1 MANYK
6 ILISDRTKYIIRI
19 TYMTSA
25 DVERE
30 ATDLIMS
37 LTPAVSAPKIN
48 VLTNL
53 VNSWQECLNGYIAAR
68 IEKAQTPISNEFNDD
83 FFDRAIVKDAL
94 KILECASLT
103 FAPVGRD
110 PKHVYS
116 LSDWIAPSVM
126 SFKPDAPTPPPVP
139 PAPFVPTVTW
149 GELESKIVGHAA
161 AKKAIKFAVDSADKN
176 AELLSKFGRSTP
188 RGMLLYG
195 PPGTG
200 KTMLARLAWEYMA
213 SKRPPAPPK
222 KPKEKKYD
230 FFGREQRDDI
240 PETKTAGDG
249 FFLLENVK
257 DMWYGNTEKRIAQ
270 AFNDAREWAK
280 KNKAKAVLFVD
291 EADELL
297 GARDGKKTVDLVP
310 CFLAEMDNVDKSL
323 TEFNPY
329 VILATNRLDAL
340 DPAIIRAGRIDSRV
354 KVDLPTEEDTR
365 ALFALYFGSAPFQ
378 AGYSVE
384 QATDDAVKFVN
395 TKAILPVKAII
406 LSIVTAEQ
414 GSALEPY
421 LKDLTLQGKLTG
433 ATICGLV
440 DKAKTHAL
448 ERIIAEHEDESVGG
462 IRKDDVLAGLN
473 ELVEELRQA
482 PLDSF
487 LQAEMARVAQEVQK
501 GVIKAAEQGAPSKN
515 DLAAMSLMRDTKG
528 GLN

>member
-1 MANYK
+1 MPNYK
-6 ILISDRTKYIIRI
+6 DILKKHTRVVIDG
-19 TYMTSA
+19 TYMTRK
-25 DVERE
+25 DVDAERDVFLQE
-30 ATDLIMS
+30 YGPFLNLTRRSVLNDLASVWSEFLYAYIQD
-37 LTPAVSAPKIN
+37 K
-48 VLTNL
+48 
-53 VNSWQECLNGYIAAR
+53 IAAPAIPNVSEFSDIFFTKDIIQDALKLLNCES
-68 IEKAQTPISNEFNDD
+68 IEKAT
-83 FFDRAIVKDAL
+83 FDNYAYYVPRGAGINM
-94 KILECASLT
+94 T
-103 FAPVGRD
+103 
-110 PKHVYS
+110 
-116 LSDWIAPSVM
+116 
-126 SFKPDAPTPPPVP
+126 FKPDAPVPSLAPPSP

-230 FFGREQRDDI
+230 FFGREQKDDI

-297 GARDGKKTVDLVP
+297 GARDNKKTVDLVP

-329 VILATNRLDAL
+329 VILATNRLEAL

-395 TKAILPVKAII
+395 TKSILPVKAII

-487 LQAEMARVAQEVQK
+487 LQAEMARVAGEVQK

-515 DLAAMSLMRDTKG
+515 DLAAMALMRDTKG

>member
-30 ATDLIMS
+30 AIDLIRS

-48 VLTNL
+48 VLMNL
-53 VNSWQECLNGYIAAR
+53 VNSWQECLNGYIAAQ
-68 IEKAQTPISNEFNDD
+68 IEKSQTPISNEFNDD

-94 KILECASLT
+94 KFLECESLQLMPDYKSKMEGLYSYHPGRYTMT
-103 FAPVGRD
+103 FAPG
-110 PKHVYS
+110 
-116 LSDWIAPSVM
+116 
-126 SFKPDAPTPPPVP
+126 TPPSP

-230 FFGREQRDDI
+230 FFGREQKDDI

-297 GARDGKKTVDLVP
+297 GARDNKKTVDLVP

-329 VILATNRLDAL
+329 VILATNRLEAL

-395 TKAILPVKAII
+395 TKSILPVKAII

-482 PLDSF
+482 PMDSF
-487 LQAEMARVAQEVQK
+487 LQAEMARVAGEVQK

-515 DLAAMSLMRDTKG
+515 DLAAMALMRDTKG